1 MKSLVVKEEKKA
13 YIDVSDYDFFTIDRL
28 CGVSSDA
35 QRILAAMD
43 KNDLKLL
50 FGEND
55 LGSISKDNLKIFSNT
70 LERFILLVCSN
81 DNLIAK

>member
-28 CGVSSDA
+28 CGVSLDA